1 MRKVK
6 LSEGEIARL
15 NLLAKEA
22 RAGAEPVELA
32 YRFNEQQEIREL
44 PQYEIE
50 KIAQEIARRSCRIG
64 D

>member
-6 LSEGEIARL
+6 LTKGEIARL

-22 RAGAEPVELA
+22 RAGEEPVTLA
-32 YRFNEQQEIREL
+32 KRFNEQQAIREL
-44 PQYEIE
+44 PIYEIE
-50 KIAQEIARRSCRIG
+50 KIAQEIARLSGRIG